1 MADFVGAVDQGTTS
15 TRFMVFDHDGN
26 EVGRHQLEHDQILPR
41 AGCVEHDPLEIW
53 ERTKTAVGSWLTSL
67 HLSARDIDSIGITNQ
82 RETTVV
88 WDKNSGR
95 PYTNAIVWQD
105 TRTDRIVKALD
116 ADGRGDVIRQRAG
129 LVPAPYFSGGKLQ
142 WMLENV
148 DGLQAAAA
156 HGDALFGPVDSW
168 LVWNLTGGPQGGRP
182 VTDVTNAS
190 RTMLMDPETLDW
202 DDELLGFF

>member
-26 EVGRHQLEHDQILPR
+26 EVGRHQLEHIRPR
-41 AGCVEHDPLEIW
+41 AGWVAHDPLEIW
-53 ERTKTAVGSWLTSL
+53 ERTKTVIVSSLTGL
-67 HLSARDIDSIGITNQ
+67 HLTAADIDSIGITNQ

-88 WDKNSGR
+88 WDRRTGR
-95 PYTNAIVWQD
+95 PYANAIVWQG
-105 TRTDRIVKALD
+105 TRTDSIVKALD

-148 DGLQAAAA
+148 DGLREAA
-156 HGDALFGPVDSW
+156 DS
-168 LVWNLTGGPQGGRP
+168 G
-182 VTDVTNAS
+182 
-190 RTMLMDPETLDW
+190 
-202 DDELLGFF
+202 